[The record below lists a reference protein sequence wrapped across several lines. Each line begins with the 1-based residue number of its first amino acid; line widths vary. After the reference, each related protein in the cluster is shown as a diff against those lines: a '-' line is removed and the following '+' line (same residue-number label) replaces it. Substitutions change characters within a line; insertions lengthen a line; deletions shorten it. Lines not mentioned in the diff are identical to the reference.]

1 MTFERSAI
9 RAAAL
14 ASTFALL
21 AFPALAADPTGV
33 WTAAEGKS
41 RVKVSHCGAN
51 LCGSVVWLKEPLDE
65 AGKPKLDYHNEN
77 TGLRSRPMM
86 GVPILLSMAPEG
98 ETWRGRIYNAE
109 DGKTYSATFKL
120 LTDNSA
126 QVQGCVAAI
135 FCKSQVWTRN

>member
-1 MTFERSAI
+1 MVAGKLSI
-9 RAAAL
+9 RPAFVAAVL
-14 ASTFALL
+14 SGLCT
-21 AFPALAADPTGV
+21 PALAADPAGM

-41 RVKVSHCGAN
+41 RVRVSHCGAN
-51 LCGSVVWLKEPLDE
+51 LCGGVAWLKEPNDE

-77 TGLRSRPMM
+77 TALRTRPMI
-86 GVPILLSMAPEG
+86 GVPILLSMVPEG
-98 ETWRGRIYNAE
+98 ETFRGRIYNAE
-109 DGKTYSATFKL
+109 DGKTYSATFKM

>member
-1 MTFERSAI
+1 MRTIFSAFP
-9 RAAAL
+9 AGAL
-14 ASTFALL
+14 AGAIALFSL
-21 AFPALAADPTGV
+21 PALAADPTGL

-41 RVKVSHCGAN
+41 RVKVSRCGAN
-51 LCGSVVWLKEPLDE
+51 LCGSVAWLKEPLDE

-77 TGLRSRPMM
+77 TGLRTRPML

-98 ETWRGRIYNAE
+98 EIWRGRIYNAE

-120 LTDNSA
+120 LDNDSA
-126 QVQGCVAAI
+126 QVQGCVAAV